1 MFLLDTNIISEL
13 IKKEPSPCL
22 LKRMEDVPDASLYT
36 ASVCAME
43 LRFGALRVPNSEV
56 LWTKI
61 QKRILSRIQ
70 ILSFGYQEA
79 IKAAELL
86 AALYASGRPIG
97 IEDTMIA
104 STALSNGLIV
114 VTANTEHFSRV
125 PGLHSENWLLPD
137 QP

>member
-13 IKKEPSPCL
+13 IKKQPNSCL
-22 LKRMEDVPDASLYT
+22 LERMDDVPDASLYT

-43 LRFGALRVPNSEV
+43 LRFGALRVPNSEA
-56 LWTKI
+56 LWAKI
-61 QKRILSRIQ
+61 QKRILTRIQ
-70 ILSFGYQEA
+70 ILPFSYQEA
-79 IKAAELL
+79 MKAAELL
-86 AALYASGRPIG
+86 AVLYASGRPVG

-114 VTANTEHFSRV
+114 VTANTAHFSRI
-125 PGLHSENWLLPD
+125 PGLQSENWLLPE

>member
-13 IKKEPSPCL
+13 TKKQPSPHL
-22 LKRMEDVPDASLYT
+22 LKRMEDVHDASLYT
-36 ASVCAME
+36 ASVCTME
-43 LRFGALRVPNSEV
+43 LRYGALSVPNSEA
-56 LWTKI
+56 LWAKI

-70 ILSFGYQEA
+70 ILPFGFQEA
-79 IKAAELL
+79 MKAAELL

-104 STALSNGLIV
+104 STALSSGLIV
-114 VTANTEHFSRV
+114 VTASTEHFSRI
-125 PGLHSENWLLPD
+125 PGLQSENWLLPE